1 MMPGFQVELGCGHN
15 EPGCTGWANNQTVE
29 RVSFLELWHKKE
41 HIVLFF
47 LGKQHFVPLGD
58 PRWEFRGGFLNLAR
72 GQQGGVCCPVSRC
85 PVSVGERWDGKCS
98 DRTMTT

>member
-1 MMPGFQVELGCGHN
+1 MLGFQVELGCGHN

-29 RVSFLELWHKKE
+29 RVSFFGTVAQE

-47 LGKQHFVPLGD
+47 LGKQHFVPLGY

-85 PVSVGERWDGKCS
+85 PVSVGERWDGNTECS
-98 DRTMTT
+98 ERIMTT